1 MRLAVAGLL
10 VALAAAAGAA
20 GVDAPLER
28 YREAVGVGE
37 LGTVRGQVFHER
49 RKPSAPD
56 LPLAGT
62 AVALY
67 PRSESW
73 MFRLQAIKSSA
84 RDSVDAYRDAANLVR
99 GSRETYEKSLLE
111 AGAGDLPQA
120 ATAGPEGLFTLERI
134 PAGPWILLAYYSNF
148 VGKTT
153 KVPQQGVGPPRPGGR
168 PFPFLVPDKL
178 AGYYALTYWLRE
190 LTVTAGSVEAL
201 ELTDRNAWLTG
212 VSENRQPAPL
222 PTQPRLPP
230 R

>member
-1 MRLAVAGLL
+1 MRLAVAGVL
-10 VALAAAAGAA
+10 VALAG
-20 GVDAPLER
+20 GLDAPIER
-28 YREAVGVGE
+28 YREAVGFGE
-37 LGTVRGQVFHER
+37 LGTVRGQAFHER

-67 PRSESW
+67 PRSEAW
-73 MFRLQAIKSSA
+73 LFRLQAIKRSA
-84 RDSVDAYRDAANLVR
+84 RDSVDAYREAANLVR
-99 GSRETYEKSLLE
+99 GLREAYEKSLLE
-111 AGAGDLPQA
+111 VGAGDLPQA
-120 ATAGPEGLFTLERI
+120 ATAGAEGLFTLERI
-134 PAGPWILLAYYSNF
+134 PAGPWLLLAYHSNF

-153 KVPQQGVGPPRPGGR
+153 KTPQQGVGPPRPGGR

-190 LTVTAGSVEAL
+190 LTVTAGSVEAV

-222 PTQPRLPP
+222 PDQPRLPP